1 MKLSRVFLKGYV
13 ACPVLKLDIIAL
25 LLQSSWYRCREALE
39 VILSDKAIL
48 SQMKV
53 FHQKID
59 TVWNFHLITF
69 DWLCFHLAILV
80 NKCCLA
86 GKASC
91 ALKQATQA
99 SLSLQVMILCSVKM
113 NSCSLDTW
121 STSPALH
128 RAGRKFFFFYFS
140 VLLPVLLLFALMN
153 ICAKQES
160 GVVWARQEATRAV
173 VAASSSGGLHSV
185 TKIIW
190 LLLFK

>member
-1 MKLSRVFLKGYV
+1 MVQVQGGTGSNPFWQGYPI
-13 ACPVLKLDIIAL
+13 CCT
-25 LLQSSWYRCREALE
+25 W
-39 VILSDKAIL
+39 
-48 SQMKV
+48 KV

-59 TVWNFHLITF
+59 RVWNFHLITF

-86 GKASC
+86 GKASR
-91 ALKQATQA
+91 APKQATQA

-128 RAGRKFFFFYFS
+128 HAGRKFLFYFS
-140 VLLPVLLLFALMN
+140 VLLPVLLLFALMMN

-160 GVVWARQEATRAV
+160 GVVWARQEATRTVA
-173 VAASSSGGLHSV
+173 AASSSGGPHSV

>member
-128 RAGRKFFFFYFS
+128 RAGRKFFFFTFLFSYQFSYCLPWWIS
-140 VLLPVLLLFALMN
+140 VLNRKVVLCEQGRKPHVL
-153 ICAKQES
+153 
-160 GVVWARQEATRAV
+160 
-173 VAASSSGGLHSV
+173 
-185 TKIIW
+185 W
-190 LLLFK
+190 LLHHPQVGCTQLPR